1 MIQGVQ
7 PIEEILKEITEE
19 IYIFL
24 HQQTPEDPNVIEA
37 RGASL
42 QSYIARLVKMLADCK
57 YRKDIALHNVIKVNH
72 KEVGS
77 TVMKSY
83 CESECQDENYMVTLV
98 DGLLKKCYA
107 ENDWNRTLMSKAK
120 EEYRVNNQPK
130 SNPQ

>member
-42 QSYIARLVKMLADCK
+42 QSYIARLVKNACRL
-57 YRKDIALHNVIKVNH
+57 
-72 KEVGS
+72 
-77 TVMKSY
+77 
-83 CESECQDENYMVTLV
+83 
-98 DGLLKKCYA
+98 
-107 ENDWNRTLMSKAK
+107 
-120 EEYRVNNQPK
+120 
-130 SNPQ
+130 